1 MEVVLGDGHCGNGL
15 SGNSYSA
22 VFFWKPSGLRKEFWA
37 WGRAIVFLKR
47 QAARCLSPPQGRKPV
62 DVIFKGLD
70 SMYLWE
76 PAPPLSDVP
85 SKYPQMG
92 RLRLRESISRCLLV
106 TLMFPTGDW
115 SMKEPKC

>member
-1 MEVVLGDGHCGNGL
+1 MGLPGGGGNNWATVYCEVVGEEGSRAGMEVVLGDGHCGNGV

-37 WGRAIVFLKR
+37 WGGAIVFLKW

-70 SMYLWE
+70 SIYLWE
-76 PAPPLSDVP
+76 PAPHC
-85 SKYPQMG
+85 QMY
-92 RLRLRESISRCLLV
+92 L
-106 TLMFPTGDW
+106 
-115 SMKEPKC
+115 